1 MRTVRRPL
9 RILWVAGG
17 AVKNGGTSG
26 HGSRCGWPRGL
37 ALQKRPQC
45 LREDYRVAHE
55 IAATEA
61 NKNQAIILIARE
73 VATRMHDSIVE
84 GF

>member
-1 MRTVRRPL
+1 LDATLERKGTGE
-9 RILWVAGG
+9 ILWRIKELPHV
-17 AVKNGGTSG
+17 
-26 HGSRCGWPRGL
+26 
-37 ALQKRPQC
+37 
-45 LREDYRVAHE
+45 EDYRVAPE